1 MSGKPEEGHPSIVE
15 DLDFIN
21 GKLEEGHPNIVGD
34 LDFIKEHYK
43 DCFQALEIESKDY
56 EADRAVFTLEAKS
69 AASKVRVELSRQHF
83 LILETLKGPDLSG
96 QRFESIEQLLSQMDN
111 FPSLL
116 LGLVARRLAEDND
129 E

>member
-56 EADRAVFTLEAKS
+56 EADRAVFTFKQMPISRVYVATKKTVLKKKS
-69 AASKVRVELSRQHF
+69 DHHYSTHF
-83 LILETLKGPDLSG
+83 ITFDCK
-96 QRFESIEQLLSQMDN
+96 
-111 FPSLL
+111 
-116 LGLVARRLAEDND
+116 
-129 E
+129 